1 MGKEPG
7 ALLRGTLLLT
17 ATGLAGQGLGFLY
30 RIALSRQIGAEVM
43 GLYQLIMPVY
53 SVLLSLTAVGLT
65 AAVSN
70 LSARQQALGRRGDL
84 ERTLSLSL
92 RTFLLLAAVL
102 GAAVA
107 LLSDPISVYLLGDAR
122 TRLGLLLLPACV
134 ALTGVENL
142 HKHQLYGMGQV
153 RPPALVE
160 LAEQFVRAGAVL
172 GLLAAFLPQTPE
184 RTVGLIVAGMTACE
198 VFSAGALV
206 LLRAR
211 ARRRDGR
218 PMGPAEP
225 GLGRAV
231 AAIALPV
238 GLTAVAG
245 NLMNSANSVLIP
257 ARLVAG
263 GMDVSQAMSL
273 FGVVCGMTL
282 PMLTLPMAFLGAV
295 NLLLMPRLAETA
307 ALGRRR
313 ETHRQ
318 IHQALLV
325 TSAAALPCTA
335 LMAVVGPAIGSA
347 LFREPRV
354 GEGILPLAVGVVF
367 SCYQGVLGAALNG
380 VGRQPA
386 AARNA
391 LLSDGVQLL
400 FTAALTGRPG
410 VGLGGFFAGFV
421 ASAAL
426 GALLNAVSLVRAVG
440 LPLRLFQWFTAPAL
454 ASLLMAM
461 CANLLFRELLAR
473 GLAPLPAAVGCA
485 LFGGVL
491 YLAALSAQGVTVRT
505 LRGGEL

>member
-1 MGKEPG
+1 M
-7 ALLRGTLLLT
+7 
-17 ATGLAGQGLGFLY
+17 
-30 RIALSRQIGAEVM
+30 
-43 GLYQLIMPVY
+43 
-53 SVLLSLTAVGLT
+53 
-65 AAVSN
+65 
-70 LSARQQALGRRGDL
+70 
-84 ERTLSLSL
+84 
-92 RTFLLLAAVL
+92 
-102 GAAVA
+102 
-107 LLSDPISVYLLGDAR
+107 
-122 TRLGLLLLPACV
+122 
-134 ALTGVENL
+134 
-142 HKHQLYGMGQV
+142 
-153 RPPALVE
+153 
-160 LAEQFVRAGAVL
+160 
-172 GLLAAFLPQTPE
+172 
-184 RTVGLIVAGMTACE
+184 
-198 VFSAGALV
+198 
-206 LLRAR
+206 
-211 ARRRDGR
+211 
-218 PMGPAEP
+218 
-225 GLGRAV
+225 
-231 AAIALPV
+231 

-454 ASLLMAM
+454 ASLLMAL

-491 YLAALSAQGVTVRT
+491 YLAALSAQGVTIRT